1 MAKIKSLAE
10 LRALK
15 EKFQSN
21 IDLREKS
28 ENPEAL
34 IQTKDAMADSG
45 DGKIRMHVLCCGG
58 TGCKSSASDEIV
70 ANFNTILKEKG
81 LQDEVMV
88 IKTGC
93 FGFCEKGPIVKMIP
107 DNTFYTQVKPEDVR
121 NIVEEHI
128 MQGCKVKDLLYVDPE
143 TNQHVEDSKHMGFY
157 KKQLRIALRN
167 CGFINPEDIHE
178 FISRDGYLGLGKVL
192 TEMTPQ
198 EVISEVTA
206 SGLRGRGGAGFPTG
220 VKWGLCAKNEA
231 DQKYVVCNADEGDPG
246 AFMDRSIMEGDPHS
260 IIEAMAICGYAIG
273 ATKGLVYIR
282 AEYPL
287 AIERLQIALG
297 QAREYGLL
305 GTDIMG
311 SGFDFDIELRY
322 GAGAFVCGEETALIH
337 SMEGQRG
344 EPTFKPP
351 FPAVSG
357 YLNKPTNVNNVET
370 FANIPI
376 IITKGADWFA
386 GIGSEKSKGTKVFA
400 LAGQIN
406 NVGLIEVPMGTTL
419 RDIVFEIG
427 GGIKNNRQFKAVQ
440 TGGPSGGCL
449 TSKHLDTPID
459 YESLMAA
466 GSMMGSGGMVVMD
479 ETSCMV
485 AIAKFYL
492 EFTCEESCGKCTP
505 CRVGNKRMLEI
516 LDKITKGNGTMQD
529 LQELRNLAD
538 VIKDTALC
546 GLGQTSPN
554 PILSTLDNFWDE
566 YVEHVV
572 DKKCRAGA
580 CKSLMSYEID
590 AAKCIGCGACK
601 RVCPQDAISGEKK
614 MAHHIDNLKCIKCG
628 ACYEKCKFG
637 AISIK

>member
-10 LRALK
+10 LREIK
-15 EKFQSN
+15 EKLKSN
-21 IDLREKS
+21 LDLREKS
-28 ENPEAL
+28 ENSEEL
-34 IQTKDAMADSG
+34 IQIEDA
-45 DGKIRMHVLCCGG
+45 KTHVLCCGG
-58 TGCKSSASDEIV
+58 TGCKSSESDAIV
-70 ANFNTILKEKG
+70 ANFNNILKEKG

-88 IKTGC
+88 VKTGC

-107 DNTFYTQVKPEDVR
+107 DNTFYTQVKPSDVQR
-121 NIVEEHI
+121 IVEDHI
-128 MQGCKVKDLLYVDPE
+128 INGCKVKDLLYLDPE
-143 TNQHVEDSKHMGFY
+143 TNQHVADSKHMGFY

-167 CGFINPEDIHE
+167 CGFINPEDIGE
-178 FISRDGYLGLGKVL
+178 SIARGGYEGLGKAL
-192 TEMTPQ
+192 LEMSPE
-198 EVISEVTA
+198 EVVAEVTA

-220 VKWGLCAKNEA
+220 VKWGLCARNEA

-305 GTDIMG
+305 GKDIMG

-386 GIGSEKSKGTKVFA
+386 SIGSEKSKGTKVFA

-419 RDIVFEIG
+419 RDIVYEIG

-505 CRVGNKRMLEI
+505 CRIGNKRMLEI

-572 DKKCRAGA
+572 DKKCRAGV

-590 AAKCIGCGACK
+590 STKCIGCGACK